1 MTKPNMHAF
10 LPPADENTERINYLT
25 KSEAR
30 AKRTIAD
37 IKHLVPLEILLP
49 KNEHLLAP
57 AMRRIYNLLLEYERT
72 TD

>member
-1 MTKPNMHAF
+1 M
-10 LPPADENTERINYLT
+10 T